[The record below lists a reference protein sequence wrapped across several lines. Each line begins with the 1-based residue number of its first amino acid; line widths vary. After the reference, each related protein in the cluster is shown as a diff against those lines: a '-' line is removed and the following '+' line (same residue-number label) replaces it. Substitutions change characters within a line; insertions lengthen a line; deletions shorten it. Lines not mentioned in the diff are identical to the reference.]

1 MAYFRN
7 HSEPEKEHEQ
17 QFVYPVQDTDPEQS
31 EDWDEWEEEQEA
43 KEARKDRY
51 RLIFAVR
58 DLFGTLLGAICI
70 LFLLMLLISLCS
82 WGENDLKQSFSL
94 LDRL

>member
-43 KEARKDRY
+43 KEARKDR
-51 RLIFAVR
+51 
-58 DLFGTLLGAICI
+58 
-70 LFLLMLLISLCS
+70 
-82 WGENDLKQSFSL
+82 
-94 LDRL
+94 